1 MRNIG
6 RKMMEEKRSLQQQ
19 IDLLYE
25 KYQRATSLKE
35 ARVIYASLEALH
47 SAHFAFFKEEYNP
60 QNLGNFN
67 THYVNRIIETQ
78 NHKLNLFTNNF
89 YVAFLMRLPYMIVHR
104 KKIIKKIIYSFIPK
118 RN

>member
-1 MRNIG
+1 
-6 RKMMEEKRSLQQQ
+6 MEEKRSLQQQ

-89 YVAFLMRLPYMIVHR
+89 
-104 KKIIKKIIYSFIPK
+104 
-118 RN
+118 